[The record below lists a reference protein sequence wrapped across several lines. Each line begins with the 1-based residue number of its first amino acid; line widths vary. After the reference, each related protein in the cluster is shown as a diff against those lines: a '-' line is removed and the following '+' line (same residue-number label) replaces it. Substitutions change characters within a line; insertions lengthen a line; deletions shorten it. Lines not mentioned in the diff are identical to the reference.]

1 MTYTRAILSAVI
13 ESSRGRLIGLAV
25 FAAYVMAPTDAG
37 GLIHGIPL
45 GGIDAAALIAIGWLA
60 IAGGR
65 LRFASVA
72 AAAMVVFW
80 IAAYAIPG
88 SAGFRARYYSDATAS
103 IGHERSTGAV
113 RLKTKPVQV
122 SHQAFPWTPMVVP
135 VHVIKLYKPGAF
147 LHQSS
152 SHQAIICE

>member
-13 ESSRGRLIGLAV
+13 DSSRGRLIGLAV

-103 IGHERSTGAV
+103 IGHERSTEFKDSAFTRV
-113 RLKTKPVQV
+113 DRRLRFGRD
-122 SHQAFPWTPMVVP
+122 AAEFPLPFFNDP
-135 VHVIKLYKPGAF
+135 SRF
-147 LHQSS
+147 NF
-152 SHQAIICE
+152 